1 MFLNQKVHWPYYSS
15 VQQFFNIILIHFV
28 NYFKHEILLN
38 YCNGKKSLVYS
49 KIWQIHKYN
58 LWKEIKF
65 WDIIYVSKDLRCISW
80 PISSSYRPQRIKDNK
95 KKEIEFKHNFRRLK
109 RYELYFLEFYIGA
122 KTCLYDIYFEQIIN
136 FCQMKDF
143 SSKDK

>member
-1 MFLNQKVHWPYYSS
+1 MYQKILNVLAD
-15 VQQFFNIILIHFV
+15 QFHHHIG
-28 NYFKHEILLN
+28 LN
-38 YCNGKKSLVYS
+38 VS
-49 KIWQIHKYN
+49 KIT
-58 LWKEIKF
+58 
-65 WDIIYVSKDLRCISW
+65 
-80 PISSSYRPQRIKDNK
+80 